1 MTQTFIPKKEEIQ
14 AFQIDQ
20 IIFDDSDLVSLKAHV
35 RIENVIRPMDLLLSF
50 KQFNDMLRFT
60 GKIGEDLQLEIS
72 DKLNTND
79 KNLYVIDVS
88 DKTVVFTTVKLK
100 ISLLTERDQAT
111 YVVDEIQPLS
121 FLQQAKNLKKNIR
134 DFEMGK
140 LENNKMLKS
149 ELLRIAK
156 MYRYYKGLLTLNI
169 NEQEARKHAG
179 LENDKL
185 FQLAFI
191 ASH

>member
-1 MTQTFIPKKEEIQ
+1 MTETFIPRKEEIQ
-14 AFQIDQ
+14 ALQITQ
-20 IIFDDSDLVSLKAHV
+20 IIFDDSDLVSLKAQV
-35 RIENVIRPMDLLLSF
+35 RVGALIQSMDLLLSF
-50 KQFNDMLRFT
+50 QQFNDMLRFT
-60 GKIGEDLQLEIS
+60 GRTGEDLQLEIS
-72 DKLNTND
+72 DKLNSND
-79 KNLYVIDVS
+79 KNLYVIDLRS
-88 DKTVVFTTVKLK
+88 KSVVFTTVKLN
-100 ISLLTERDQAT
+100 ISLLTGEDENT
-111 YVVDEIQPLS
+111 FVVDDIQPLS

-140 LENNKMLKS
+140 LENNRLLKS

-156 MYRYYKGLLTLNI
+156 MYRYYKGLLSLNI

-191 ASH
+191 ACH

>member
-1 MTQTFIPKKEEIQ
+1 MTKTFIPTKEEIQ
-14 AFQIDQ
+14 ALQINQ
-20 IIFDDSDLVSLKAHV
+20 IIFDDSDLVSLKAQV
-35 RIENVIRPMDLLLSF
+35 RVNNKIKEMDLLLSF

-60 GKIGEDLQLEIS
+60 GKIGEELQLEIS
-72 DKLNTND
+72 DKLSTND
-79 KNLYVIDVS
+79 KSLYVIDLK

-100 ISLLTERDQAT
+100 ISLLTSEDEKT
-111 YVVDEIQPLS
+111 YVVDDLLPLS

-140 LENNKMLKS
+140 LENNRMLKS

-169 NEQEARKHAG
+169 NEQEARRHAG

-185 FQLAFI
+185 FQLAFM

>member
-1 MTQTFIPKKEEIQ
+1 MTHTFIEKKEEIQ
-14 AFQIDQ
+14 ALQILQ
-20 IIFDDSDLVSLKAHV
+20 IIFDDSDLVSLKAKV
-35 RIENVIRPMDLLLSF
+35 RGSNQIQAMDLLLSF
-50 KQFNDMLRFT
+50 QQFNDMLRFI
-60 GKIGEDLQLEIS
+60 GQLGEDLQLEIS

-79 KNLYVIDVS
+79 KNLYVIDLS
-88 DKTVVFTTVKLK
+88 AKDVVFTTVKLK
-100 ISLLTERDQAT
+100 VSLLTTEDENT
-111 YVVDEIQPLS
+111 YVVDDLQPLS
-121 FLQQAKNLKKNIR
+121 FLQQAKNLKMNIR

-140 LENNKMLKS
+140 LENNRNLKS

-169 NEQEARKHAG
+169 NELEARRHAG

-185 FQLAFI
+185 FQLAYI

>member
-1 MTQTFIPKKEEIQ
+1 MTRTFIPKKEEIQ
-14 AFQIDQ
+14 ALQITQ
-20 IIFDDSDLVSLKAHV
+20 IIFDDSDLVSLKARV
-35 RIENVIRPMDLLLSF
+35 RNNNQIQEMDLLLSF
-50 KQFNDMLRFT
+50 VQFNDMLRFT
-60 GKIGEDLQLEIS
+60 GSVGEDLQLEIS
-72 DKLNTND
+72 DKLDSND
-79 KNLYVIDVS
+79 KNLYVIDLH
-88 DKTVVFTTVKLK
+88 DKNVVFTTVKLNV
-100 ISLLTERDQAT
+100 SLLTEEDENT
-111 YVVDEIQPLS
+111 YVVDDLNPLS

-140 LENNKMLKS
+140 LEQNKMLKS

-169 NEQEARKHAG
+169 NELEARKHAG

-191 ASH
+191 ANH

>member
-1 MTQTFIPKKEEIQ
+1 MTKTFIPQKEEIQ
-14 AFQIDQ
+14 ALHITQ
-20 IIFDDSDLVSLKAHV
+20 IIFDDSDLVSLKAEC
-35 RIENVIRPMDLLLSF
+35 RISGLIRSLDLLLSF

-60 GKIGEDLQLEIS
+60 GQAGEEIQLEIS
-72 DKLNTND
+72 DKLNSND
-79 KNLYVIDVS
+79 KNLYVIDLS
-88 DKTVVFTTVKLK
+88 SKSVVFTTVRLN
-100 ISLLTERDQAT
+100 ISLLTEEDNNT
-111 YVVDEIQPLS
+111 YVVDDLQPLS

-134 DFEMGK
+134 DFDMGL
-140 LENNKMLKS
+140 LENNRLLKS

-169 NEQEARKHAG
+169 NDTEARKHAG

-185 FQLAFI
+185 FQLAFM

>member
-1 MTQTFIPKKEEIQ
+1 MTKTFIPKREEIQ
-14 AFQIDQ
+14 ALQINQ
-20 IIFDDSDLVSLKAHV
+20 IIFDDSDLVSLKAQV
-35 RIENVIRPMDLLLSF
+35 RIENLIREMDLLLSF
-50 KQFNDMLRFT
+50 QQFNDMLRFT
-60 GKIGEDLQLEIS
+60 GQIGEDLQLEIS
-72 DKLNTND
+72 DKLSSND
-79 KNLYVIDVS
+79 KNLYVIDLS
-88 DKTVVFTTVKLK
+88 SKTVTFTTVKLK
-100 ISLLTERDQAT
+100 ISLLTEEDQKT
-111 YVVDEIQPLS
+111 YVVDEILPLS
-121 FLQQAKNLKKNIR
+121 FLQQARNLKKNIR

-169 NEQEARKHAG
+169 NEQEARRHAG

-191 ASH
+191 ACH